1 MYVCPSCA
9 FQAPTARSS
18 SMPCPRCN
26 TEGKTVYL
34 RSNGDGPIRRRHD
47 LIGLMAA
54 ARAEARRVADRAR
67 PEPSSGSNRVASG

>member
-26 TEGKTVYL
+26 AEGKTVYL
-34 RSNGDGPIRRRHD
+34 RSDGDGPIRRRHD

-54 ARAEARRVADRAR
+54 ARAEARRVAKVSDPPRKSLR
-67 PEPSSGSNRVASG
+67 PSA